1 MHDFDIIVLSSAEN
15 KETVMYIILNK
26 IDTDTL
32 HRSLIKPELMERV
45 VFLQDHTEQSRLGAL
60 LVLRGMAVL
69 VRPGSMNLIPGH
81 PGRSQFESFLDWLD
95 KHNIRNRELRFMVP
109 GAFTRIEFFNYVN
122 DSDFT
127 DEEIPE
133 LRWFFSGGKVHHYS
147 DKHVWFS
154 LAHMNNKL

>member
-1 MHDFDIIVLSSAEN
+1 MHDFVINVLSGAEN

-26 IDTDTL
+26 VDTDTL

-45 VFLQDHTEQSRLGAL
+45 VFLQEHAEQSRLGAL

-69 VRPGSMNLIPGH
+69 VRPGNMNLIPGH
-81 PGRSQFESFLDWLD
+81 PGRPQFENFLDWLD
-95 KHNIRNRELRFMVP
+95 RHNIRNRELRFLVP

-133 LRWFFSGGKVHHYS
+133 LRWFFSGSESHHFS

>member
-1 MHDFDIIVLSSAEN
+1 VLSSAEN

-26 IDTDTL
+26 VDADTL

-45 VFLQDHTEQSRLGAL
+45 VFLQEQAEKSNLGAL
-60 LVLRGMAVL
+60 LILRGMAVL

-81 PGRSQFESFLDWLD
+81 PGRPQFESFIDWLD
-95 KHNIRNRELRFMVP
+95 KHNIRSRELRFLVP

-127 DEEIPE
+127 DEEVPE
-133 LRWFFSGGKVHHYS
+133 LRWFFSGGELHHYP

-154 LAHMNNKL
+154 LPHMNNKL